1 MTVKLI
7 TNTPNGEAIMTYA
20 ARVSNVENQDNTNIT
35 RLLRYCL
42 KNGHVSVFETA
53 YMTVEIT
60 TSISIAMQL
69 LRHRSFTFQQFSQR
83 YANVNDLG
91 GYIIPDLR
99 RQDTKN
105 RQNSIDDIDPTKK
118 EYFQEKITAHF
129 EEGLSLY
136 NDMIN
141 EGVAKECAR
150 FVLSVSTQ
158 TRLYMTGNCRSWI
171 HYLQSRTHESTQ
183 KEHREI
189 ALQIK
194 EIFKRLYPTVYEL
207 L

>member
-1 MTVKLI
+1 MSVRLI
-7 TNTPNGEAIMTYA
+7 TSTPNGEEIMTYT
-20 ARVSNVENQDNTNIT
+20 ARVSNVQNQENKNIT

-53 YMTVEIT
+53 YMTVEINT
-60 TSISIAMQL
+60 TISIANQL

-91 GYIIPDLR
+91 NINIPELR

-105 RQNSIDDIDPTKK
+105 RQNSIDDIDKAKK
-118 EYFQEKITAHF
+118 IYFQEKITNHF
-129 EEGLSLY
+129 RDSFLLY
-136 NDMIN
+136 NEMI
-141 EGVAKECAR
+141 EYGVAKESAR
-150 FVLSVSTQ
+150 FVLPLSSP

-183 KEHREI
+183 KEHRDI
-189 ALQIK
+189 ALQIQ
-194 EIFKRLYPTVYEL
+194 EIFKKEYPTISEL

>member
-1 MTVKLI
+1 MSVRLI
-7 TNTPNGEAIMTYA
+7 TSTPSGEEIITYT
-20 ARVSNVENQDNTNIT
+20 ARVSNVKNQENKNIS

-42 KNGHVSVFETA
+42 NNGHVSIFETA
-53 YMTVEIT
+53 YMTVEINT
-60 TSISIAMQL
+60 NISIASQL

-91 GYIIPDLR
+91 NIHIPQLR

-105 RQNSIDDIDPTKK
+105 RQNSIDDLDEAKK
-118 EYFQEKITAHF
+118 KYFQKKINNHF
-129 EEGLSLY
+129 HDSFLLY
-136 NDMIN
+136 NEMI
-141 EGVAKECAR
+141 EYGVAKESAR
-150 FVLSVSTQ
+150 FVLPLSSP

-183 KEHREI
+183 KEHRDI
-189 ALQIK
+189 ALQIQQ
-194 EIFKRLYPTVYEL
+194 IFKEVYPTISEL

>member
-1 MTVKLI
+1 MCVKLI
-7 TNTPNGEAIMTYA
+7 THTPNGESIMTYA
-20 ARVSNVENQDNTNIT
+20 ARVSNVQNQENKNIT

-60 TSISIAMQL
+60 TTISIAMQL
-69 LRHRSFTFQQFSQR
+69 IRHRSFTFQQFSQR

-91 GYIIPDLR
+91 GYIIPELR

-105 RQNSIDDIDPTKK
+105 RQNSIDDIDPLKK
-118 EYFQEKITAHF
+118 EYFQEKIKAHF
-129 EEGLSLY
+129 DNSLSLY
-136 NDMIN
+136 NEMIYD
-141 EGVAKECAR
+141 GIAKECAR
-150 FVLSVSTQ
+150 FVLPVSTQ

-194 EIFKRLYPTVYEL
+194 EIFKTVYPTVYEL

>member
-1 MTVKLI
+1 MSVRLI
-7 TNTPNGEAIMTYA
+7 TCTPSGEEIMTYT
-20 ARVSNVENQDNTNIT
+20 ARVSNVQNQENKNIT

-42 KNGHVSVFETA
+42 KNGHVSIFETA
-53 YMTVEIT
+53 YMTVEINT
-60 TSISIAMQL
+60 TISIASQL

-91 GYIIPDLR
+91 SINIPELR

-105 RQNSIDDIDPTKK
+105 RQNSIDDINEAKK
-118 EYFQEKITAHF
+118 KYFQEKISNHF
-129 EEGLSLY
+129 RDSFLLY
-136 NDMIN
+136 NEMI
-141 EGVAKECAR
+141 EHGVAKESAR
-150 FVLSVSTQ
+150 FVLPLSSP

-189 ALQIK
+189 ALQIQ
-194 EIFKRLYPTVYEL
+194 EIFKEVYPTISEL

>member
-1 MTVKLI
+1 MSVRLI
-7 TNTPNGEAIMTYA
+7 TCTPSGEEIMTYT
-20 ARVSNVENQDNTNIT
+20 ARVSNVQNQENKNIT

-42 KNGHVSVFETA
+42 KNGHVSIFETA
-53 YMTVEIT
+53 YMTVEINT
-60 TSISIAMQL
+60 TISIASQL

-91 GYIIPDLR
+91 SINIPELR

-105 RQNSIDDIDPTKK
+105 RQNSIDDIDEAKNK
-118 EYFQEKITAHF
+118 YFQQKISNHF
-129 EEGLSLY
+129 RDSFLLY
-136 NDMIN
+136 NEMI
-141 EGVAKECAR
+141 EYGVAKESAR
-150 FVLSVSTQ
+150 FVLPLSSP

-171 HYLQSRTHESTQ
+171 HYLQSRTHVSTQ

-194 EIFKRLYPTVYEL
+194 EIFKEVYPTISEL

>member
-1 MTVKLI
+1 MSVRLI
-7 TNTPNGEAIMTYA
+7 TCTPSGEEIMTYT
-20 ARVSNVENQDNTNIT
+20 ARVSNVQNQENKDIT

-53 YMTVEIT
+53 YMTVEINT
-60 TSISIAMQL
+60 TISIASQL

-91 GYIIPDLR
+91 NINIPELR

-105 RQNSIDDIDPTKK
+105 RQNSIDDIDEAKQK
-118 EYFQEKITAHF
+118 YFQEKITNHF
-129 EEGLSLY
+129 RDSFLLY
-136 NDMIN
+136 NEMI
-141 EGVAKECAR
+141 EYGVAKESAR
-150 FVLSVSTQ
+150 FVLPLSSPTK
-158 TRLYMTGNCRSWI
+158 LYMTGNCRSWI

-183 KEHREI
+183 KEHRDI
-189 ALQIK
+189 ALQIQD
-194 EIFKRLYPTVYEL
+194 IFKEVYPTIAKL

>member
-1 MTVKLI
+1 MSVKLI
-7 TNTPNGEAIMTYA
+7 TCTPNGEAIMAYA
-20 ARVSNVENQDNTNIT
+20 ARVSNVENQENKNIT
-35 RLLRYCL
+35 HLLRYCL
-42 KNGHVSVFETA
+42 QHGHVSIFETA
-53 YMTVEIT
+53 YMTVEIN

-69 LRHRSFTFQQFSQR
+69 IRHRSFTFQHFSQR

-105 RQNSIDDIDPTKK
+105 RQNSIDDIDPSKK
-118 EYFQEKITAHF
+118 KYFQEKIKAHF
-129 EEGLSLY
+129 DDSLFIYNEMIDEG
-136 NDMIN
+136 I
-141 EGVAKECAR
+141 AKECAR
-150 FVLSVSTQ
+150 FILPVSTH

-183 KEHREI
+183 SEHREI

-194 EIFKRLYPTVYEL
+194 DIFKTIYPTVYEL

>member
-1 MTVKLI
+1 MSVTLI
-7 TNTPNGEAIMTYA
+7 TATPNGEEIMTYT
-20 ARVSNVENQDNTNIT
+20 ARVSNVQNQENENIT

-42 KNGHVSVFETA
+42 KNGHVSIFETA
-53 YMTVEIT
+53 YMTVEINT
-60 TSISIAMQL
+60 TISIANQL

-91 GYIIPDLR
+91 NINIPDIR

-105 RQNSIDDIDPTKK
+105 RQNSIDDIEKAKK
-118 EYFQEKITAHF
+118 AYFQEKIENHF
-129 EEGLSLY
+129 RDSYLLY
-136 NDMIN
+136 NEMI
-141 EGVAKECAR
+141 EYGVAKESAR
-150 FVLSVSTQ
+150 FVLPLSSP

-183 KEHREI
+183 KEHRNI
-189 ALQIK
+189 ALQIQD
-194 EIFKRLYPTVYEL
+194 IFKEVYPTISEL